1 MQRTYNVRHARCD
14 TPHQRSY
21 AHVRSGNGESA
32 PVGACLG
39 AGVAGL
45 AFQRIFSPVGSLV
58 GLGGAVHSTTTSIPP
73 RSTSVGAAEGFGGS
87 ERAGDGANEG
97 IGLSAAEGFGGSER
111 AGDGA
116 NEGIGLSAAE
126 MGSARAPVA
135 SRAGRWG
142 RGKEGVASSS
152 RGIFPVV
159 T

>member
-1 MQRTYNVRHARCD
+1 MRHVAPEVLCTD
-14 TPHQRSY
+14 AIY
-21 AHVRSGNGESA
+21 AHVRSGGESA
-32 PVGACLG
+32 PVGACLD

-73 RSTSVGAAEGFGGS
+73 RSTSVGAP
-87 ERAGDGANEG
+87 
-97 IGLSAAEGFGGSER
+97 EGFGGSER

-142 RGKEGVASSS
+142 RGKEGVSSSS